1 MATRKVRKK
10 KRVSRGGRK
19 IVIIRIGR
27 KVYRAPLTA
36 LGRPL
41 TDAALIKAIMAIEKK
56 KCCHGLHFAGVYGQ
70 PMFML
75 SFGNGHLPD

>member
-1 MATRKVRKK
+1 VATRKVRRK

-19 IVIIRIGR
+19 IIIIRLGR
-27 KVYRAPLTA
+27 KVYRAPLSA

-41 TDAALIKAIMAIEKK
+41 SDPELLRLIIAREKK

-75 SFGNGHLPD
+75 AFGNGHLPD